1 MVISH
6 AHPCT
11 TDHADRVVD
20 KYPLDTSTMRN
31 TTHILKE
38 TLTVVTM
45 LTTFVNTIV
54 EIATIT
60 RVRIVIVVLLACLL
74 GVTLLIR
81 E

>member
-1 MVISH
+1 
-6 AHPCT
+6 
-11 TDHADRVVD
+11 
-20 KYPLDTSTMRN
+20 MRN

-60 RVRIVIVVLLACLL
+60 RVRIIIVVLLACLL
-74 GVTLLIR
+74 GVTLLVR